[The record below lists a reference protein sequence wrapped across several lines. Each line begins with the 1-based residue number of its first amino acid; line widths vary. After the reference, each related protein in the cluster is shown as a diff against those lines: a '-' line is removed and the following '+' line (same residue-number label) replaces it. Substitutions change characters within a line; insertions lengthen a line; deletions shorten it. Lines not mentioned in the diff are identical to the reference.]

1 MCIRDRCIYFK
12 FDRFV
17 VHWGIP
23 SSLPGYYQESG
34 RAGRDGK
41 PAFCRIYHSRS
52 AKSSLDFILRGEGF
66 RAKTA
71 EKKAQAQ
78 ATYKDFLKMVEYC
91 ECVRY
96 CTPLYSSSYIY

>member
-1 MCIRDRCIYFK
+1 M
-12 FDRFV
+12 
-17 VHWGIP
+17 
-23 SSLPGYYQESG
+23 PGYYQESG

-52 AKSSLDFILRGEGF
+52 ARSSLDFILRGEGF

-78 ATYKDFLKMVEYC
+78 AAYKDFMKMVEYC
-91 ECVRY
+91 ECVR
-96 CTPLYSSSYIY
+96 